1 MTESSITERA
11 APEQADTR
19 RRIWAIVGASSGN
32 LVEWFDFYVYS
43 FCSLYFAHIF
53 FPSGNT
59 TTQLLQTA
67 GVFAAGFLMRPI
79 GGWLFGRIADRRG
92 RKTSMLISVCMM
104 CFGSLVIACL
114 PGYAVIGTWAPALL
128 LLARLFQGL
137 SVGGE
142 YGTSA
147 TYMSEVAIEGKKG
160 FYASFQYVTLIGG
173 QLLAV
178 LVVVALQQVLS
189 DEDLHAWG
197 WRIPFALG
205 AVLAIVALWLRRQ
218 LDETSKQETRALKEA
233 GSFKGLWRNRRAF
246 VMVLGFTAAGSLTF
260 YTFTTYMQKYLVNT
274 AGMTA
279 STASVIM
286 TAALFVY
293 MLVQPL
299 FGAFSDKVG
308 RRTSMLCFG
317 VLATL
322 FTVPILSALQ
332 KVSSPYAAFG
342 LVICALLI
350 VSFYTSISGILKAE
364 MFPAQVR
371 ALGVG
376 LSYAVAH
383 ALLQQAID
391 DGATTL
397 DTHEVSPVLRAY
409 GIHTL
414 PTWIAADSA
423 EAVHIAEQIGYP
435 VALKLR
441 SPDIPHK
448 SEVQGVMLYLRT
460 AAEVQQAADAMI
472 DRVRL
477 AWPRARIHGL
487 LVQSMANRAGAQ
499 ELRVVVEHDPL
510 FGPLI
515 MLGEGGVE
523 WRAEDQA
530 AVALPPLN
538 MNLARYLVIQAI
550 KNKKIRGRS
559 ALRPLDIAGLSQLL
573 VQVSNLIVD
582 CPEIQRLDIHPL
594 LASGN
599 EFTALDVTLGLAPFS
614 GDSESRLAIRPYP
627 HQLEEWVVAPSSIAC
642 WSRACASLVLAVNES
657 GSTGVSRSC
666 FWLRRYSTI
675 CIKAVMVPSGVR

>member
-1 MTESSITERA
+1 MTESSITERG
-11 APEQADTR
+11 APELADTR

-147 TYMSEVAIEGKKG
+147 TYMSEVAVEGKKG

-246 VMVLGFTAAGSLTF
+246 AMVLGFTAAGSLTF

-286 TAALFVY
+286 TA
-293 MLVQPL
+293 
-299 FGAFSDKVG
+299 DKVG

-376 LSYAVAH
+376 LSYAVAN
-383 ALLQQAID
+383 ALF
-391 DGATTL
+391 G
-397 DTHEVSPVLRAY
+397 
-409 GIHTL
+409 G
-414 PTWIAADSA
+414 SA
-423 EAVHIAEQIGYP
+423 EY
-435 VALKLR
+435 VALSLKSAGIEHAFYWYVTVMAAIAFLVSLMLHRKGKGLR
-441 SPDIPHK
+441 
-448 SEVQGVMLYLRT
+448 L
-460 AAEVQQAADAMI
+460 
-472 DRVRL
+472 
-477 AWPRARIHGL
+477 
-487 LVQSMANRAGAQ
+487 
-499 ELRVVVEHDPL
+499 
-510 FGPLI
+510 
-515 MLGEGGVE
+515 
-523 WRAEDQA
+523 
-530 AVALPPLN
+530 
-538 MNLARYLVIQAI
+538 
-550 KNKKIRGRS
+550 
-559 ALRPLDIAGLSQLL
+559 
-573 VQVSNLIVD
+573 
-582 CPEIQRLDIHPL
+582 
-594 LASGN
+594 
-599 EFTALDVTLGLAPFS
+599 
-614 GDSESRLAIRPYP
+614 
-627 HQLEEWVVAPSSIAC
+627 
-642 WSRACASLVLAVNES
+642 
-657 GSTGVSRSC
+657 
-666 FWLRRYSTI
+666 
-675 CIKAVMVPSGVR
+675 